1 MKFGKII
8 FFLSL
13 LVWSVSACQDPEYM
27 DPGIKPGEEVT
38 LFMNVQVPSAV
49 LPGQIR
55 NALPLERVV
64 ENITILVLE
73 KSGDHYLYRYQVEG
87 QSLSSGA
94 ESAYY
99 FNARLVATG
108 SPLKLLVLANAAQDV
123 SGIPVNA
130 TEAEVKA
137 GVIRNYPEV
146 STGMEGILP
155 MSAELLLPSGIT
167 IHQEVSLKL
176 TRSIARVDVYNGVP
190 SDFELLSVQL
200 FRAHQ
205 KISILS
211 DEPGEEAVTA
221 PTIPGGSVANIH
233 TEAVERVDE
242 ANIPLYLPESAVVT
256 EKDRQVLEATCVVI
270 GGIYKGD
277 TSPSYYRMDFVPEG
291 KPELFGQVLRNH
303 NYVFTIQKV
312 VGRGWETPGD
322 ASRNTSSQMQAEIK
336 EWNENSVHMSFDGV
350 NHLAVSA
357 RELMLDAIA
366 GDKKFLEVDTSLD
379 TYHVYW
385 LDDAGNET
393 SGTLYPGGAAI
404 VDDEGWFRL
413 SVNDDGTRI
422 TFTTLQ
428 ENTTGKRRT
437 RTLRI
442 RADRLSLTCDI
453 HQGLISRSNRQIL
466 IYGSL
471 LEIGRF
477 GNAVFPGAVA
487 PDRPAAMVRK
497 LRDTSNFGPDTPFR
511 FNGFEFGGMSV
522 YEIPDLLINA
532 FDVVYLTYAGNP
544 RPDHVIHWIDEKPNR
559 VLIVQYDNTSTNKA
573 TMDALGVPFE
583 HKTDVKPYLL
593 HPDAPAGI
601 VEGPFGVVSSSLQFR
616 CYDTTHGEISLE
628 DARANNITP
637 ILVGGTTGGVVLGVD
652 LDRHIIYSGDI
663 DLYYSD
669 KGGNA
674 TQGTEWLN
682 ANTRI
687 DTANNAEKLIFN
699 LWAWIAEVALGP

>member
-8 FFLSL
+8 CFLSL
-13 LVWSVSACQDPEYM
+13 LLWSVSACQDPEYA

-38 LFMNVQVPSAV
+38 LFMNVQVPSTT
-49 LPGQIR
+49 LPGQTR
-55 NALPLERVV
+55 NALPRERVV
-64 ENITILVLE
+64 ENITVLVLE
-73 KSGDHYLYRYQVEG
+73 KSGDTYLYRYPVEG
-87 QSLSSGA
+87 QSVSSGA
-94 ESAYY
+94 ENVYY
-99 FNARLVATG
+99 FHARLVATDA
-108 SPLKLLVLANAAQDV
+108 PLKLLVLANAAQDV

-130 TEAEVKA
+130 TEADVKA
-137 GVIRNYPEV
+137 GITRNYPEV

-155 MSAELLLPSGIT
+155 MSAELLFPSGIT
-167 IHQEVSLKL
+167 IHQEAALKL
-176 TRSIARVDVYNGVP
+176 TRSVARVDVYNGVP
-190 SDFELLSVQL
+190 ADFELLSVQI
-200 FRAHQ
+200 FRAHR
-205 KISILS
+205 KICILPEES
-211 DEPGEEAVTA
+211 GEEAVTT

-233 TEAVERVDE
+233 TEAVEPVGDE
-242 ANIPLYLPESAVVT
+242 HIPVYLPESAGVT
-256 EKDRQVLEATCVVI
+256 EKDRQVREATCVVI
-270 GGIYKGD
+270 GGLYKGD

-303 NYVFTIQKV
+303 KYVFTIQKV
-312 VGRGWETPGD
+312 VGRGWENPED

-336 EWNENSVHMSFDGV
+336 EWNENSVNMSFDGV

-379 TYHVYW
+379 TYHVCW

-393 SGTLYPGGAAI
+393 AGTLYPGGAAI
-404 VDDEGWFRL
+404 VDDEGWFQL
-413 SVNDDGTRI
+413 TINDDGTRL

-477 GNAVFPGAVA
+477 GNAIFPGSVA

-497 LRDTSNFGPDTPFR
+497 LRNTSNFGPDTPFR
-511 FNGFEFGGMSV
+511 FDGFEFGGMAV
-522 YEIPDLLINA
+522 YEIPDLLISA

-544 RPDHVIHWIDEKPNR
+544 APDHVIHWIDEKPNR
-559 VLIVQYDNTSTNKA
+559 VLIVQYDNSSTNKA
-573 TMDALGVPFE
+573 IMDALGVPFQQ
-583 HKTDVKPYLL
+583 KADVAPYVL
-593 HPDAPAGI
+593 HPDAPAHI
-601 VEGPFGVVSSSLQFR
+601 IDGPFGVVSPSLQFR
-616 CYDTTHGEISLE
+616 CYDTTHGEIPLE

-637 ILVGGTTGGVVLGVD
+637 ILTGGTTGGVVLGVD

-674 TQGTEWLN
+674 GQGTEWLDSS
-682 ANTRI
+682 TGI

-699 LWAWIAEVALGP
+699 LWAWIAEVTLGQ